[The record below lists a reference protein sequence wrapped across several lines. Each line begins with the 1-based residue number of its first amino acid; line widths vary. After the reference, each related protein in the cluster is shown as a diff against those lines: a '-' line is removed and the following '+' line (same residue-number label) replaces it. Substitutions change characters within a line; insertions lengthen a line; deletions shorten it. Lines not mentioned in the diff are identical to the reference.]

1 MFTISMILQ
10 SPPVL
15 VSFSEEVLVQMLEMD
30 PKVVETQVII
40 LDNIIHMILE
50 HIDSIPIQGL
60 CQLGGWADR
69 SRRFPADGP
78 QVGNIFTATIYIC

>member
-15 VSFSEEVLVQMLEMD
+15 VSFSEEVLVHMLEMD

-40 LDNIIHMILE
+40 LNIIHMILE
-50 HIDSIPIQGL
+50 HIDSIPIEGL

-69 SRRFPADGP
+69 SRRLPADGP
-78 QVGNIFTATIYIC
+78 QVGQFFTATIYIC

>member
-15 VSFSEEVLVQMLEMD
+15 VSFSEEVLVHMLEMD

-40 LDNIIHMILE
+40 LNVIIAIMATTYGIYE
-50 HIDSIPIQGL
+50 QF
-60 CQLGGWADR
+60 QLGL
-69 SRRFPADGP
+69 
-78 QVGNIFTATIYIC
+78 Y